1 MGKDSREWR
10 RAPSPIADPMV
21 EAMFASAEG
30 AGLAAQS
37 LFGGRFAE
45 DGEPFGTVVWMK
57 TQDAFTLPGERGCR
71 VDITARTD
79 RDEVVL
85 GEVQVLADK
94 TLLDRDLFEAAR
106 AHTAHKGG
114 LPVRE
119 VVEMGTPGL
128 REFAAMD
135 KGFQQFLSQYDY
147 AANDPEVRRKY
158 QDWYIELWRRQENE
172 RAAEERGVAI
182 GEERGEK
189 RGEERGIAFG
199 EERRGF
205 AIARNMLRDGEP
217 VEKIMRYTGLTL
229 AEVKGID
236 AT

>member
-1 MGKDSREWR
+1 MPRVIAINILGFTLRGDSPDLLQPAKLMFTKAPARVASGK
-10 RAPSPIADPMV
+10 
-21 EAMFASAEG
+21 FASYSVQLPSVEKTD
-30 AGLAAQS
+30 LD
-37 LFGGRFAE
+37 FGN
-45 DGEPFGTVVWMK
+45 PFHCW
-57 TQDAFTLPGERGCR
+57 CY
-71 VDITARTD
+71 
-79 RDEVVL
+79 VL
-85 GEVQVLADK
+85 
-94 TLLDRDLFEAAR
+94 
-106 AHTAHKGG
+106 HTAHKGG

-189 RGEERGIAFG
+189 RGEERGIAIG
-199 EERRGF
+199 AKRNTLE
-205 AIARNMLRDGEP
+205 IARNMLRDGEP
-217 VEKIMRYTGLTL
+217 VEKIVRYTGLSM
-229 AEVKGID
+229 AEIKDLG